1 MTARLP
7 YPVIGGDRL
16 KPYYLLS
23 HLAKNHN
30 VTLISFYQGSKIPV
44 NYVNA
49 IEKLGVK
56 VFVIKLN
63 PMVAGLKTFAKI
75 TNYPLEI
82 AYYYHSDFQKTVDK
96 IINDNHIDLA
106 FSFFMRTAE
115 YIKNKKLPK
124 VLIAEDCRT
133 LYQKRSYEESSNLKH
148 KIVRWWEYTRL
159 KTYEPN
165 IVNYFDLTTLVSE
178 ADIDAM
184 KKQNPNAN
192 YELLTN
198 GTDIDKF
205 KPKESIERKGILFA
219 GKMDVWANVL
229 MVKTIVKN
237 ILPIIKKEIPDAKL
251 KIVGANP
258 PQNILSLKSDSIS
271 IEANVPDMIPYL
283 QKAQV
288 FLHPHTGGSGIQNKL
303 LEAMSCAC
311 PVVTTPTGNQ
321 GINAVNGKEV
331 LIGDD
336 FHQLAQHTIN
346 ILKNKELAKS
356 ISDNA
361 RELIINTHSW
371 ESVFMKLD
379 KIIDEVLGKE
389 K

>member
-1 MTARLP
+1 MTARFP

-30 VTLISFYQGSKIPV
+30 VTLVSFYQGYSVPNDYIKS
-44 NYVNA
+44 
-49 IEKLGVK
+49 IEKLGIK

-63 PMVAGLKTFAKI
+63 PLVAGLKTFIKI
-75 TNYPLEI
+75 LKYPLEI
-82 AYYYHSDFQKTVDK
+82 AYYYNIDFQKTVDK
-96 IINDNHIDLA
+96 IVKDNHIDLA

-115 YIKNKKLPK
+115 YIKKKDLPK

-133 LYQKRSYEESSNLKH
+133 LYQKRSYEESKNLKQ
-148 KIVRWWEYTRL
+148 KIIRWWEYKRL
-159 KTYEPN
+159 KIYEPE

-178 ADIDAM
+178 ADVNAM
-184 KKQNPNAN
+184 KKQNTNAN

-198 GTDIDKF
+198 GTDINKF
-205 KPKESIERKGILFA
+205 KPSDNTERKGVLFA

-229 MVKTIVKN
+229 MVKTIVKK
-237 ILPIIKKEIPDAKL
+237 ILPIIKKEIPDVHL

-258 PQNILSLKSDSIS
+258 PQTILGLKSESIS
-271 IEANVPDMIPYL
+271 IEANVPEMIPYL

-303 LEAMSCAC
+303 LEAMACGC

-321 GINAVNGKEV
+321 GINAIDGKEV
-331 LIGDD
+331 LIGVDNK
-336 FHQLAQHTIN
+336 QLAKHSIK
-346 ILKNKELAKS
+346 ILQNNEFANKIS
-356 ISDNA
+356 INA
-361 RELIINTHSW
+361 RELIIKTHSW
-371 ESVFMKLD
+371 DSVFNKLD
-379 KIIDEVLGKE
+379 LIIDELLEKE